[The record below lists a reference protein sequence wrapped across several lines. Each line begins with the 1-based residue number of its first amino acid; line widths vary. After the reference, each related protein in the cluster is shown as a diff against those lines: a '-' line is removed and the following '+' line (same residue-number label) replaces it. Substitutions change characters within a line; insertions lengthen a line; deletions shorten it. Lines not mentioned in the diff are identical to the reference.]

1 MTDNKLK
8 KKYLTPKEAASYLN
22 VSTESIRNWTKAGKL
37 KAVTTLGGH
46 RRFYLEDIEKFID
59 SCANG
64 KESSRIN
71 NHPRV
76 LVVDDN
82 QQFVKTIEDYLM
94 LTYENISF
102 DKANDG
108 FEAGH
113 KVSLFKPTI
122 IFLDLVMPNINGIEV
137 CRYIKSN
144 KETKSI
150 RVIAMTGFIS
160 DTTRNEF
167 KAAGAEVVLAKPF
180 DFDILGELIFETQS
194 QQITS
199 S

>member
-1 MTDNKLK
+1 MTDKKAK

-46 RRFYLEDIEKFID
+46 RRFYLEDIENFIN
-59 SCANG
+59 SCA
-64 KESSRIN
+64 KESSRN
-71 NHPRV
+71 NRQPRV

-82 QQFVKTIEDYLM
+82 QQFVKTIEDYL
-94 LTYENISF
+94 LLSYENIAF

-113 KVSLFKPTI
+113 KVSLFRPTI

-144 KETKSI
+144 KETESI

-160 DTTRNEF
+160 DTTKKEF
-167 KAAGAEVVLAKPF
+167 TAAGAETVLAKPF
-180 DFDILGELIFETQS
+180 DFDVLGELIFENHS
-194 QQITS
+194 QQVS
-199 S
+199 SS